1 MHISVHS
8 CGMQYSTEDFLQSSP
23 LSPIVTAKML
33 HDGQKGGSTTA
44 LWHWAVLSWC
54 ITQRVLTLLSFLG
67 LGTLPSLPPHLTHS
81 SQNHRSTIE
90 SNILELLEQHI
101 LHNLYV
107 ATPTASKC
115 CKIYQAAIPLVQCSL
130 IRQTN
135 TQLGMRYNTDNT
147 WSSAMISLQL
157 RH

>member
-8 CGMQYSTEDFLQSSP
+8 CGMQYGTEDFLQSSP
-23 LSPIVTAKML
+23 LSPIITAKML
-33 HDGQKGGSTTA
+33 YDGQKGGSTTA

-54 ITQRVLTLLSFLG
+54 ITKRVLTLLSFPG
-67 LGTLPSLPPHLTHS
+67 LGTQPSLPPHLTNS

-101 LHNLYV
+101 LHSLYV
-107 ATPTASKC
+107 ATPTAPKC
-115 CKIYQAAIPLVQCSL
+115 CKIPLVQCSL

-135 TQLGMRYNTDNT
+135 TQLVMRYNTDNT